1 MPAINWIWIW
11 RPEFY
16 SDGQGNESPFLTP
29 ASKGE
34 SIFGTCHP
42 DTEPGQLVILYR
54 TSPKKDVAY
63 LLRTTSP
70 ALVNEDWRPDPGVKG
85 NWTYMAEFEVVAK
98 VEPTVKLSE
107 LRSCRDLE
115 DFGALRRN
123 MWGSFFKVEFRHSKA
138 FWKLFSGR
146 LPRGVKTSL
155 RARKRTGGLP
165 LESELESAMVD
176 KLDAASKILGRDLRL
191 WTAPDGTRGRQ
202 LPCSEVGGRLD
213 LLCEDQKTGDLVL
226 IELKVVKARVETFGQ
241 ICSYIGWVKDN
252 IADGRPVKGIVVADG
267 KDAAFQGTLSAGL
280 DIKYQAVRP
289 IARKLGL
296 ID

>member
-1 MPAINWIWIW
+1 MIAIDWIWIW

-16 SDGQGNESPFLTP
+16 SDGQGNESLYLDLECEGGAT
-29 ASKGE
+29 
-34 SIFGTCHP
+34 FGTCHP

-85 NWTYMAEFEVVAK
+85 NWTYMAEFEVVARI
-98 VEPTVKLSE
+98 EPTVKLNE

-115 DFGALRRN
+115 DFGALRKK
-123 MWGSFFKVEFRHSKA
+123 MFGSFFKIENRHSKA
-138 FWKLFSGR
+138 LWKLFSGR

-155 RARKRTGGLP
+155 RDPKRPDGLP
-165 LESELESAMVD
+165 LESEIESAMVD
-176 KLDAASKILGRDLRL
+176 KLDTVGKILRRDLRL

-202 LPCSEVGGRLD
+202 LPCKEVGGRLD
-213 LLCEDQKTGDLVL
+213 LLCEDRKTSDLVL
-226 IELKVVKARVETFGQ
+226 IELKVVRARVETFGQ
-241 ICSYIGWVKDN
+241 ICSYIGWVRDH

-280 DIKYQAVRP
+280 DIKYQGVRP
-289 IARKLGL
+289 IARKLKL